1 MIIYLYKKT
10 HCKTGLHYLGQTTAK
25 DPMKYP
31 GSGIY
36 WRKHLKVHGRDIE
49 TEVLRECH
57 SKEEVKEWGEHYSK
71 LWNVSE
77 SSEWANLKDETGDGG
92 KTVGYKHSDEAKRKI
107 SEARK
112 GKKLPPEHCES
123 ISKAKLG
130 ISWGHHTET
139 TKKRFRSFRHSDEFK
154 KTLSEDRRGS
164 NNPMYGKTDPTGAR
178 ELTLHT
184 FRHLDGRV
192 ELCTQYEL
200 RTKYNLNSGNLWAV
214 INRRKNLIKGWVL
227 IALYPQ
233 A

>member
-10 HCKTGLHYLGQTTAK
+10 HRKTGLRYLGQTTAK

-57 SKEEVKEWGEHYSK
+57 SKEEVKEWGEYYSK

-112 GKKLPPEHCES
+112 GKNSHQNTVS
-123 ISKAKLG
+123 
-130 ISWGHHTET
+130 
-139 TKKRFRSFRHSDEFK
+139 RFPK
-154 KTLSEDRRGS
+154 
-164 NNPMYGKTDPTGAR
+164 P
-178 ELTLHT
+178 
-184 FRHLDGRV
+184 
-192 ELCTQYEL
+192 
-200 RTKYNLNSGNLWAV
+200 NSGLAGD
-214 INRRKNLIKGWVL
+214 IILRQPKNGSV
-227 IALYPQ
+227 ALDTLMNSKKH
-233 A
+233 